1 MVKVTIL
8 DSGPEKNE
16 LNQNANGG
24 TELMQNEL
32 YKRLDKDLLDNFQ
45 IICSRVRK
53 IKDKQRILWCHDL
66 ADDGEVAHLKDEG
79 WKNFDKL
86 VFVSNWQF
94 QDYINKLDIPWSSG
108 VVLQNAITPIPEH
121 EKPDDEI
128 NLVYFSTPHRGL

>member
-53 IKDKQRILWCHDL
+53 VKDKQRILWCHDL
-66 ADDGEVAHLKDEG
+66 ADDGDVAHLKLRDG
-79 WKNFDKL
+79 KIL
-86 VFVSNWQF
+86 
-94 QDYINKLDIPWSSG
+94 
-108 VVLQNAITPIPEH
+108 
-121 EKPDDEI
+121 I
-128 NLVYFSTPHRGL
+128 NLSLYQTGNFKITSTS

>member
-45 IICSRVRK
+45 IICLICINSVEFRT
-53 IKDKQRILWCHDL
+53 HL
-66 ADDGEVAHLKDEG
+66 A
-79 WKNFDKL
+79 
-86 VFVSNWQF
+86 QF
-94 QDYINKLDIPWSSG
+94 ACIDCGKCESTYPYIW
-108 VVLQNAITPIPEH
+108 
-121 EKPDDEI
+121 
-128 NLVYFSTPHRGL
+128 